1 MTLLGLLAIGICLRI
16 AISDL
21 YARRVPNAWLLAAC
35 ALAVPLLIAG
45 QFTTPRLPW
54 LSHVCGAALGL
65 VALLPFYAVRWMG
78 AGDVKFFAVLGLLLG
93 MQALLPVWVVASLA
107 AGLHALVVLMSR
119 RLGSMLPIGLQLQ
132 VSRASSQWQA
142 HPALREMQCARQGRR
157 GIPYAAYLAI
167 AAIGWILIRAYGGVS

>member
-45 QFTTPRLPW
+45 QVTTPRLPW
-54 LSHVCGAALGL
+54 LSHVGAAALGL

-119 RLGSMLPIGLQLQ
+119 RLGSMLPLGLQVQ
-132 VSRASSQWQA
+132 VSRASSQWQT
-142 HPALREMQCARQGRR
+142 HPALRDMQSARQGRR

-167 AAIGWILIRAYGGVS
+167 AAIGWILFRAYGGFS